1 MKFFGVPTSTN
12 FGLWTPELLVESD
25 CIDPIVYLHSIEVIH
40 GRLRLGMKCT
50 IVIVIGAI
58 VAALIVN
65 FSSWYFNQPSTMWN
79 TEYKRFKY
87 KLYGSLKGNI
97 IMLIPGLDGA
107 TSFFSDS
114 IPELTAQGYS
124 VLVMSIPLYLG
135 GNNYTFEYLA
145 SEIISVLSELS
156 IDNVDCIVGESF
168 GGVITQYIALNYPNK
183 VKSIVLLSSLA
194 KTNVPY
200 NVEWKITYLLPIL
213 KFVGIM
219 SPGFAQSLFAR
230 LHCEDVVEK
239 AEDITI
245 RDLFIK
251 EASVAH
257 FASVMERIKIVY
269 KLDIRERI
277 KHGIAM
283 PTLILYGDIDSFTKP
298 GSLMLHSLVNNSKLE
313 ALPGG
318 HLPHISKPKL
328 FSEKIVSFLHDNNGM
343 QT

>member
-1 MKFFGVPTSTN
+1 MKYA
-12 FGLWTPELLVESD
+12 
-25 CIDPIVYLHSIEVIH
+25 IVV
-40 GRLRLGMKCT
+40 
-50 IVIVIGAI
+50 VIGAI
-58 VAALIVN
+58 VGALIVN
-65 FSSWYFNQPSTMWN
+65 FSSWYFKQPSTMWN
-79 TEYKRFKY
+79 IGYNKFKY
-87 KLYGSLKGNI
+87 KLYGPLTSNI

-124 VLVMSIPLYLG
+124 VLVMNIPLYLG

-145 SEIISVLSELS
+145 SEIMSVLSELR
-156 IDNVDCIVGESF
+156 IDGVDCIVGESF
-168 GGVITQYIALNYPNK
+168 GGVITQHIALNYPNK

-200 NVEWKITYLLPIL
+200 NVEWKVTYLLPIL
-213 KFVGIM
+213 KFVGII

-245 RDLFIK
+245 KDLFIK

-277 KHGIAM
+277 KHEITM

-298 GSLMLHSLVNNSKLE
+298 GSLELHSLINNSKLE

-318 HLPHISKPKL
+318 HLPHISEPKL
-328 FSEKIVSFLHDNNGM
+328 FSKKIISFLHENNSVEK
-343 QT
+343 